1 MASLRLIVGL
11 GNPGPAYAATRHNI
25 GVAFVRHIANRFG
38 IGFKTATKVKGEA
51 GRGLIGDADV
61 RLLLPGCYMNQSGEA
76 VAPYA
81 RYYRVAPEEMLVAYD
96 EVAFEP
102 GTVRLKTGG
111 GANGH
116 NGIKSIIEHLGSRDF
131 HRLRIGVGHPG
142 DKAQMV
148 RYLTAVKMPAAER
161 ERAAAAFE
169 LDDELLI
176 ALAEG
181 KLQTVMNQLHAASAA
196 DSQPSDASDRRT
208 GALWLRKL
216 VRLASSSRN
225 QEP

>member
-1 MASLRLIVGL
+1 MGQPCPAIRRCGLRLIVGL

-25 GVAFVRHIANRFG
+25 GTAFVRYLASRFG
-38 IGFKTATKVKGEA
+38 IGFGAADKVQGEV

-61 RLLLPGCYMNQSGEA
+61 RLLLPGSYMNQSGEV

-81 RYYRVAPEEMLVAYD
+81 RYYRVAAEEMLVAYD

-102 GTVRLKTGG
+102 GVVRLKTGG

-116 NGIKSIIEHLGSRDF
+116 NGIKSLIEHMNSRDF

-148 RYLTAVKMPAAER
+148 RYLTAVSMPTEER

-169 LDDELLI
+169 LDDELLV

-181 KLQTVMNQLHAASAA
+181 KIQTVMNQLHGGAS
-196 DSQPSDASDRRT
+196 PSLT
-208 GALWLRKL
+208 
-216 VRLASSSRN
+216 
-225 QEP
+225 

>member
-1 MASLRLIVGL
+1 MKKKRWTPNRTRQLRTNLRLIVGL

-25 GVAFVRHIANRFG
+25 GVAFVRYVASRFG
-38 IGFKTATKVKGEA
+38 IGFTAAGQVKGEA
-51 GRGLIGDADV
+51 GRGLIGNADV
-61 RLLLPGCYMNQSGEA
+61 RLLLPGSYMNQSGEV

-102 GTVRLKTGG
+102 GIARLKTGG

-116 NGIKSIIEHLGSRDF
+116 NGIKSLIEHLGSRDF

-142 DKAQMV
+142 DPTQMV
-148 RYLTAVKMPAAER
+148 RYLTAVNMPAVER

-169 LDDELLI
+169 LNDELLI
-176 ALAEG
+176 TLAQGEM
-181 KLQTVMNQLHAASAA
+181 QTVMNHLHAAPPSA
-196 DSQPSDASDRRT
+196 T
-208 GALWLRKL
+208 
-216 VRLASSSRN
+216 
-225 QEP
+225 

>member
-25 GVAFVRHIANRFG
+25 GVAFVRYLASRFG
-38 IGFKTATKVKGEA
+38 IGFTAASKVKGEA
-51 GRGLIGDADV
+51 GRGLVGDADL
-61 RLLLPGCYMNQSGEA
+61 RLLLPGCYMNQSGEV

-102 GTVRLKTGG
+102 GVARLKTGG

-116 NGIKSIIEHLGSRDF
+116 NGIKSLIEHLGSRDF

-148 RYLTAVKMPAAER
+148 RYLTAVNMPAEER
-161 ERAAAAFE
+161 ERAMAAFT

-176 ALAEG
+176 ALAQG
-181 KLQTVMNQLHAASAA
+181 RMQVVMNHLHGA
-196 DSQPSDASDRRT
+196 PSNE
-208 GALWLRKL
+208 G
-216 VRLASSSRN
+216 
-225 QEP
+225 

>member
-11 GNPGPAYAATRHNI
+11 GNPGPAYADTRHNI
-25 GVAFVRHIANRFG
+25 GVAFVRHIASRFG
-38 IGFKTATKVKGEA
+38 IGFKTATQVKGEV
-51 GRGLIGDADV
+51 GRGLFGDADV
-61 RLLLPGCYMNQSGEA
+61 RLLLPGCYMNQSGEV

-142 DKAQMV
+142 DKTEMV
-148 RYLTAVKMPAAER
+148 RYLTAVKMPAEQR
-161 ERAAAAFE
+161 ERAAAAFR
-169 LDDELLI
+169 LDDELLT
-176 ALAEG
+176 ALATG
-181 KLQTVMNQLHAASAA
+181 QMQAVMNQLHTAS
-196 DSQPSDASDRRT
+196 PSAT
-208 GALWLRKL
+208 
-216 VRLASSSRN
+216 
-225 QEP
+225 

>member
-25 GVAFVRHIANRFG
+25 GVEFVRYMAGCFG
-38 IGFKTATKVKGEA
+38 IGFATAGKVKGEA
-51 GRGLIGDADV
+51 GRGLIGGVDV
-61 RLLLPGCYMNQSGEA
+61 RLLLPGSYMNQGGEV

-102 GTVRLKTGG
+102 GVVRLKTGG

-116 NGIKSIIEHLGSRDF
+116 NGVESLIAHLGSRDF

-142 DKAQMV
+142 DQAQMV
-148 RYLTAVKMPAAER
+148 RYLTAVNMPAADR
-161 ERAAAAFE
+161 DQAAAAFE
-169 LDDELLI
+169 LEDDLLV
-176 ALAEG
+176 ALAQG
-181 KLQTVMNQLHAASAA
+181 RMQTVMNRLH
-196 DSQPSDASDRRT
+196 
-208 GALWLRKL
+208 G
-216 VRLASSSRN
+216 SSTKD
-225 QEP
+225 

>member
-1 MASLRLIVGL
+1 M

-25 GVAFVRHIANRFG
+25 GVAFVRHLASRFG
-38 IGFKTATKVKGEA
+38 IGFAAAAKVKGEA

-61 RLLLPGCYMNQSGEA
+61 RLLLPGSYMNQCGEV

-102 GTVRLKTGG
+102 GIVRLKTGG

-116 NGIKSIIEHLGSRDF
+116 NGIKSLIEHLGSRDF

-142 DKAQMV
+142 DRAQMV
-148 RYLTAVKMPAAER
+148 RYLTGVNMPAEER

-181 KLQTVMNQLHAASAA
+181 EMQAVMNRLH
-196 DSQPSDASDRRT
+196 
-208 GALWLRKL
+208 GAPG
-216 VRLASSSRN
+216 
-225 QEP
+225 QEG

>member
-1 MASLRLIVGL
+1 MGQPCPAIKKNNLRLIVGL

-25 GVAFVRHIANRFG
+25 GVAFVRYLASRFG
-38 IGFKTATKVKGEA
+38 ISFAAAAQVKGEA
-51 GRGLIGDADV
+51 GRGFIGDADV

-102 GTVRLKTGG
+102 GVVRLKTGG

-116 NGIKSIIEHLGSRDF
+116 NGIKSLIEHLGSRDF

-148 RYLTAVKMPAAER
+148 RYLTAVSMPAEER

-169 LDDELLI
+169 LDDELLVT
-176 ALAEG
+176 LAQGEM
-181 KLQTVMNQLHAASAA
+181 QAVMNRLHG
-196 DSQPSDASDRRT
+196 DASPSAT
-208 GALWLRKL
+208 
-216 VRLASSSRN
+216 
-225 QEP
+225 

>member
-1 MASLRLIVGL
+1 L

-25 GVAFVRHIANRFG
+25 GVAFVRHLAGRFG
-38 IGFKTATKVKGEA
+38 IGLAAAAKVKGEA
-51 GRGLIGDADV
+51 GRGRIGIADV
-61 RLLLPGCYMNQSGEA
+61 RLLLPGSYMNQSGEV
-76 VAPYA
+76 VAPYS

-102 GTVRLKTGG
+102 GIARLKTGG

-116 NGIKSIIEHLGSRDF
+116 NGIKSLIEHLGSRDF

-148 RYLTAVKMPAAER
+148 RDLAAVGMPTEER
-161 ERAAAAFE
+161 ERAAAALE
-169 LDDELLI
+169 LGDERLV

-181 KLQTVMNQLHAASAA
+181 RMQFVMNRLHGGAS
-196 DSQPSDASDRRT
+196 PSAT
-208 GALWLRKL
+208 
-216 VRLASSSRN
+216 
-225 QEP
+225 